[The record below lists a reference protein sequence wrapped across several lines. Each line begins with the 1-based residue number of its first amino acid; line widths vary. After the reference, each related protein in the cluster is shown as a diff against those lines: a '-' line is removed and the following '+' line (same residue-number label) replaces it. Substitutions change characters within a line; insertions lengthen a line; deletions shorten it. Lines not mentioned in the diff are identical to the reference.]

1 MLFSDDHVAALIN
14 NRFEA
19 AWESVRPVPLVT
31 INFGNGH
38 VLTRT
43 LNGNIATYVCTADGK
58 MLDVL
63 PGVYEPTTYLDRL
76 DQFGKLHRWIKQD
89 APQAATKLARYHREQ
104 AKALAN
110 HQPRLVFGDMKFQ
123 TKKHIENSLKLV
135 LLPGAKQ
142 EPQADGDIKGAGGAE
157 AANFKTRE
165 DLARWNILAKDTA
178 INESIRREAIHR
190 YLVDRS
196 LKFDSD
202 NPALLM
208 PHNVTKWL
216 YREVLNADID
226 DPYLGLGKVL
236 FASYPFKDAT

>member
-76 DQFGKLHRWIKQD
+76 DQFGKPLVPAYLSGRRRCRGGEHD
-89 APQAATKLARYHREQ
+89 PGEQ
-104 AKALAN
+104 
-110 HQPRLVFGDMKFQ
+110 
-123 TKKHIENSLKLV
+123 
-135 LLPGAKQ
+135 
-142 EPQADGDIKGAGGAE
+142 
-157 AANFKTRE
+157 
-165 DLARWNILAKDTA
+165 
-178 INESIRREAIHR
+178 
-190 YLVDRS
+190 
-196 LKFDSD
+196 
-202 NPALLM
+202 
-208 PHNVTKWL
+208 
-216 YREVLNADID
+216 
-226 DPYLGLGKVL
+226 
-236 FASYPFKDAT
+236 